1 MIVAVP
7 GDRVGLHYLVTGLT
21 CGFGSSWVA
30 GLGCYGIMAW
40 SWIYGLTRGAVGLM
54 AMRLRGDTAKD
65 VELLVLGHEVAVLRR
80 QVTRPALQPADRV
93 FLAACSRLLPR
104 ARWSVFF
111 VTPGTLLRWH
121 RELVARRWTYP
132 RNRPGRPSV
141 HRQVRELV
149 LRLAGE
155 NPGWGHRRI
164 HGELVRLGY
173 RISPAT
179 VWRILRSAGVHP
191 APRRA
196 DVSWR
201 QFLRAQAAGILAC
214 DFFTVDT
221 VLLQRLYVFF
231 VLEVATRRVHV
242 LGVTAHPTGAWVTQQ
257 ARNLLVGPGVRH
269 PWTPHAG
276 PAPSCRRADCAR
288 AGRRSR
294 RSLRDDPS
302 PQARPGQIQ

>member
-1 MIVAVP
+1 
-7 GDRVGLHYLVTGLT
+7 
-21 CGFGSSWVA
+21 
-30 GLGCYGIMAW
+30 MAW
-40 SWIYGLTRGAVGLM
+40 SWIYALTRGAVGLM
-54 AMRLRGDTAKD
+54 AMRLGGDTAKD
-65 VELLVLGHEVAVLRR
+65 VELLVLRHEVAVLRR

-141 HRQVRELV
+141 RRQVRELV

-221 VLLQRLYVFF
+221 VLLQRCTSSSCSRSPPAVCTSS
-231 VLEVATRRVHV
+231 ASR
-242 LGVTAHPTGAWVTQQ
+242 PIPP
-257 ARNLLVGPGVRH
+257 GPGS
-269 PWTPHAG
+269 
-276 PAPSCRRADCAR
+276 PSKRGTCSRTSAN
-288 AGRRSR
+288 GRRTSGSWSATATPSSPPRSTPSSPRPASR
-294 RSLRDDPS
+294 Y
-302 PQARPGQIQ
+302 